1 MSQDDGADDAPESG
15 PAFAGMDAASAVRE
29 HWDDLVGDMEATAAE
44 FEAADWDVLQLH
56 PGDVTAVT
64 GDRWGFDVLVPD
76 DEFDQLHEWVHDG
89 AFDEHDV
96 YRVESGIVFAL
107 VVLKDEADERA
118 VCCPLYY
125 DDAAVEGLGELAD
138 QQGRVF
144 THVRNL
150 AEEYVTF
157 THEEPSLFFPDEET

>member
-1 MSQDDGADDAPESG
+1 MTEDDEPESG
-15 PAFAGMDAASAVRE
+15 PTFAGMGAAAAVRE
-29 HWDDLVGDMEATAAE
+29 HWDDLIGDMEATAAE
-44 FEAADWDVLQLH
+44 FEAACWDVLELH

-64 GDRWGFDVLVPD
+64 GERWGFDVLVPD
-76 DEFDQLHEWVHDG
+76 DEFEQLREWVDAG
-89 AFDEHDV
+89 DFDEHDV

-107 VVLKDEADERA
+107 VVLKDATDERA

-125 DDAAVEGLGELAD
+125 DDAAVEGLGEIAAREGLLY
-138 QQGRVF
+138 

-157 THEEPSLFFPDEET
+157 THEEPALFFPDDED

>member
-1 MSQDDGADDAPESG
+1 MTGDDAAGG
-15 PAFAGMDAASAVRE
+15 PTFAGMGAASAVRE

-44 FEAADWDVLQLH
+44 FEASGWDVLQLH

-76 DEFDQLHEWVHDG
+76 DEFERLRDWVDAG
-89 AFDEHDV
+89 TFGEHDV

-107 VVLKDEADERA
+107 VVLRDESDERT

-138 QQGRVF
+138 RQGHVY

-157 THEEPSLFFPDEET
+157 THEEPSLFFPDDEA

>member
-1 MSQDDGADDAPESG
+1 MTDEDAAGG
-15 PAFAGMDAASAVRE
+15 PAFAGTGAASAVRE
-29 HWDDLVGDMEATAAE
+29 HWEDLIGDMDATAAE
-44 FEAADWDVLQLH
+44 FEEAGWETLRLH

-76 DEFDQLHEWVHDG
+76 DEFERLREWVEAG

-96 YRVESGIVFAL
+96 YRVESGIQFAL
-107 VVLKDEADERA
+107 VVLKDDDGERA

-125 DDAAVEGLGELAD
+125 DDAAVEGLGELAERR
-138 QQGRVF
+138 GRVE

-157 THEEPSLFFPDEET
+157 THDEPDLFFPDDGD

>member
-1 MSQDDGADDAPESG
+1 MTEDDATGG
-15 PAFAGMDAASAVRE
+15 PALAGFDAASAVRE

-44 FEAADWDVLQLH
+44 FEDAGWDALQLH

-76 DEFDQLHEWVHDG
+76 DEFEQLHEWVDDG

-107 VVLKDEADERA
+107 VVLRDEADERA

-125 DDAAVEGLGELAD
+125 DDATVKGLCDLAG

-157 THEEPSLFFPDEET
+157 THEEPSLFFPDEEA